1 MQASQLAV
9 TGSAASNS
17 IVPPLKI
24 VAILMAPGHTKTAGT
39 ITGTTTAL
47 LMAIAVLA
55 LALTTQ
61 AGAILMSSVI
71 MNAAVTR
78 IDPGK
83 VPRDEITAKIPSIPM
98 SDRPIATGIRVE
110 AINNEALMPITGSD
124 GILIGIIARRK
135 AMIGITGLIAMVPGA
150 THTIHA
156 GRVARR
162 RSAEITRDN
171 RENIQTLHRKTSY
184 TKAITS
190 NSVRLVLPEI
200 RRNNSGSMKILQSK

>member
-1 MQASQLAV
+1 MRDSQPAI
-9 TGSAASNS
+9 TGDAASNS

-24 VAILMAPGHTKTAGT
+24 VAILMAPGHMKTAGT

-55 LALTTQ
+55 LAPTTQ
-61 AGAILMSSVI
+61 AGAILTSSVI

-124 GILIGIIARRK
+124 GILIGITARRK

-150 THTIHA
+150 IHTIHA

-162 RSAEITRDN
+162 RSAEITRNN
-171 RENIQTLHRKTSY
+171 RENIQTLHRKTNN

-190 NSVRLVLPEI
+190 NSVRLTLPDTP
-200 RRNNSGSMKILQSK
+200 RNNTGSMKMTQSK

>member
-1 MQASQLAV
+1 MQANQLAI
-9 TGSAASNS
+9 TGVAASNS
-17 IVPPLKI
+17 IVLPLKM
-24 VAILMAPGHTKTAGT
+24 VAILMAAGHTKTAGT

-83 VPRDEITAKIPSIPM
+83 VPRDEITATIPGIPM

-124 GILIGIIARRK
+124 EILIGIIARRK

-150 THTIHA
+150 IHTIHA

-171 RENIQTLHRKTSY
+171 RENTQTLHRKTNY

-190 NSVRLVLPEI
+190 NSVRLVLPETP
-200 RRNNSGSMKILQSK
+200 RNNTGSMKILQSK

>member
-9 TGSAASNS
+9 TGSAASSS
-17 IVPPLKI
+17 I
-24 VAILMAPGHTKTAGT
+24 AP
-39 ITGTTTAL
+39 

-124 GILIGIIARRK
+124 GIL
-135 AMIGITGLIAMVPGA
+135 
-150 THTIHA
+150 
-156 GRVARR
+156 
-162 RSAEITRDN
+162 
-171 RENIQTLHRKTSY
+171 
-184 TKAITS
+184 
-190 NSVRLVLPEI
+190 
-200 RRNNSGSMKILQSK
+200 

>member
-1 MQASQLAV
+1 MQANQLAI
-9 TGSAASNS
+9 TGGAASNS
-17 IVPPLKI
+17 IVPPLKM
-24 VAILMAPGHTKTAGT
+24 VAILMAAGHTKTAGT
-39 ITGTTTAL
+39 ITGTRTAL

-61 AGAILMSSVI
+61 AGAILTSSVI

-98 SDRPIATGIRVE
+98 SGRPIATGIRVE
-110 AINNEALMPITGSD
+110 AINNEALTPITGSD

-150 THTIHA
+150 IHTIHA

-162 RSAEITRDN
+162 RSAEIIRDN
-171 RENIQTLHRKTSY
+171 RENIQTQHRKTNY

-190 NSVRLVLPEI
+190 NSVRLALPETPL
-200 RRNNSGSMKILQSK
+200 NNTGSMKILQSK

>member
-1 MQASQLAV
+1 
-9 TGSAASNS
+9 
-17 IVPPLKI
+17 
-24 VAILMAPGHTKTAGT
+24 
-39 ITGTTTAL
+39 
-47 LMAIAVLA
+47 
-55 LALTTQ
+55 
-61 AGAILMSSVI
+61 
-71 MNAAVTR
+71 
-78 IDPGK
+78 
-83 VPRDEITAKIPSIPM
+83 M

-150 THTIHA
+150 IHTIHA

-171 RENIQTLHRKTSY
+171 SKNIQTLHRKTNY

-190 NSVRLVLPEI
+190 NSVRLVLPEAP
-200 RRNNSGSMKILQSK
+200 RNNTGSMKILQSK

>member
-1 MQASQLAV
+1 MTMLDSQPAI
-9 TGSAASNS
+9 TGGAANNS

-24 VAILMAPGHTKTAGT
+24 VAILMAAGHTKTAGT
-39 ITGTTTAL
+39 ISGTTTAL

-55 LALTTQ
+55 LAPTTQ
-61 AGAILMSSVI
+61 AGAILTSSVT

-83 VPRDEITAKIPSIPM
+83 VPRDEITATIPGIPM

-135 AMIGITGLIAMVPGA
+135 AMIGITGLIAVVPGA
-150 THTIHA
+150 IHTIHA

-162 RSAEITRDN
+162 RSAEITRNN
-171 RENIQTLHRKTSY
+171 RENLQALHHETNY

-190 NSVRLVLPEI
+190 NSVRLMLPGTP
-200 RRNNSGSMKILQSK
+200 RNNTGP